1 MEDLNMVHV
10 DEAKCIGCNACIRAC
25 PIPSANLS
33 EGNVVKVNNDECIQC
48 GECIKSCQHGARYYD
63 DDLEKVLELIKTHSV
78 SFAVAPAIKTSMDG
92 TWRHV
97 LQWFKDQGVKDIYD
111 GSFGADICT
120 YMHVEYLKQNPGSKI
135 ISQPCAAI
143 VNYAEKHKPAL
154 IPSLSPVHSPLL
166 CTGVYIRK
174 YLNNQ
179 DILVGITPCI
189 AKSDEFRNTGIF
201 SYNITFKSIIH
212 YIKKNNISLNSG
224 RSPFEFSA
232 TRGFDGAF
240 YPIPGGLKECLHV
253 YDPDLSVTTSEGVN
267 KVYEDLN
274 RYLDTNKFHLPTV
287 YDVLNCEFGCNT
299 GVGARDEVNTF
310 NAYDIL
316 TNTMKFANRKK
327 SSERFHKQVF
337 KTLRLEDFIRR
348 YEDKCKTIEPSE
360 SQLNEIFNSMG
371 KYTETDRHI
380 DCHACGYKSCHDMAR
395 TIFYGNN
402 TPTNCI
408 VHEKHILTEMTSKI
422 EDQNN
427 RLAEA
432 VGNIHQSMQML
443 SDKIMPIQQQTE
455 DSSSKNDNIKNDMS
469 TLDTDISGI
478 LSRAN
483 DIAQFVNQISIS
495 IGEYE
500 RILDKIKGISEQ
512 TNILAINASIEA
524 ASAGQFGKGFAVVAS
539 EIRMLAVKSA
549 DTVKAAEQH
558 TNKILDN
565 ISGIKG
571 CSEKIMSDVDGT
583 KENVNNTDQ
592 AVDELNESLHF
603 INQSVS
609 EITSIIHE
617 VTDLASSLKNS

>member
-1 MEDLNMVHV
+1 MVHV
-10 DEAKCIGCNACIRAC
+10 LENKCIGCNSCIRTC
-25 PIPSANLS
+25 PVPNANYR
-33 EGNVVKVNNDECIQC
+33 EGDIVKCNTDQCIKC
-48 GECIKSCQHGARYYD
+48 GECIKTCTHGARYYD
-63 DDLEKVLELIKTHSV
+63 DDLETVLQLMKSQRV
-78 SFAVAPAIKTSMDG
+78 SFVVAPAIRTAMDG
-92 TWRHV
+92 KWRHV
-97 LQWFKDQGVKDIYD
+97 LKWLKDAGAHEIYD
-111 GSFGADICT
+111 GAFGADICT
-120 YMHVEYLKQNPGSKI
+120 YMHIKYLESHPGKKI

-166 CTGVYIRK
+166 CAGVYVRK
-174 YLNNQ
+174 YLKNN
-179 DILVGITPCI
+179 DILVGLTPCI
-189 AKSDEFRNTGIF
+189 AKADEFRNTGIF

-212 YIKKNNISLNSG
+212 YIKKNNITLSTG
-224 RSPFEFSA
+224 RSPFEFSDA
-232 TRGFDGAF
+232 RGFDGAF
-240 YPIPGGLKECLHV
+240 YPIPGGLKECLKV
-253 YDPDLSVTTSEGVN
+253 YEPNLSVTTSEGVN
-267 KVYEDLN
+267 KVYDDLN
-274 RYLDTNKFHLPTV
+274 HYLVTNRNHLPAV

-327 SSERFHKQVF
+327 SSERFHKKIF
-337 KTLRLEDFIRR
+337 KTLRLEDFIRT
-348 YEDKCKTIEPSE
+348 YEDRCTTLEPSE

-371 KYTETDRHI
+371 KHTEMDRHI

-408 VHEKHILTEMTSKI
+408 VHEKHILTEMSSKI

-427 RLAEA
+427 RLADA

-443 SDKIMPIQQQTE
+443 SDKIMPIQSQTA
-455 DSSSKNDNIKNDMS
+455 DSSAKNDNIKNDMS
-469 TLDTDISGI
+469 TLDTDIGGI

-565 ISGIKG
+565 INGIKD
-571 CSEKIMSDVDGT
+571 CSEKITTDVDGT
-583 KENVNNTDQ
+583 TETVSSTDQ
-592 AVDELNESLHF
+592 AVDELNNSLRF

-609 EITSIIHE
+609 EITDIIHQ
-617 VTDLASSLKNS
+617 VTDLASSLSNT

>member
-1 MEDLNMVHV
+1 MVHV
-10 DEAKCIGCNACIRAC
+10 KEDKCIGCNACIRVC
-25 PIPSANLS
+25 PIPSANMS
-33 EGNVVKVNNDECIQC
+33 DGNVVTVNNENCIQC

-63 DDLEKVLELIKTHSV
+63 DDLEKVLELIKTQNV

-97 LQWFKDQGVKDIYD
+97 LQWFKDQGVKEIYD
-111 GSFGADICT
+111 GAFGADICT
-120 YMHVEYLKQNPGSKI
+120 YMHIEYLKRNPDAKV

-154 IPSLSPVHSPLL
+154 IPHLSPVHSPLL

-179 DILVGITPCI
+179 DILVGLTPCI

-201 SYNITFKSIIH
+201 TYNITFKSIIH
-212 YIKKNNISLNSG
+212 YIKQHNIQLGTG
-224 RSPFEFSA
+224 RSPFEFSVA
-232 TRGFDGAF
+232 RGFDGAF
-240 YPIPGGLKECLHV
+240 YPIPGGLKECLHAYV
-253 YDPDLSVTTSEGVN
+253 PNLPVSTSEGVN

-274 RYLDTNKFHLPTV
+274 KYLETNKYHLPAV

-316 TNTMKFANRKK
+316 SNTMKFANRNK
-327 SSERFHKQVF
+327 SSVRFHKKTF
-337 KTLRLEDFIRR
+337 KALRLEDFIRN
-348 YEDKCKTIEPSE
+348 YENRCTTVEPTE
-360 SQLNEIFNSMG
+360 RELNDIFNSMG
-371 KYTETDRHI
+371 KYTEVDRHI

-402 TPTNCI
+402 NPSNCI
-408 VHEKHILTEMTSKI
+408 VHEKHILTEMTSQI

-427 RLAEA
+427 KLADA

-443 SDKIMPIQQQTE
+443 SDKIMPIQQQTN
-455 DSSSKNDNIKNDMS
+455 DSSVKNDAIKGDMS
-469 TLDTDISGI
+469 TLDTDIGGI
-478 LSRAN
+478 LNRVN

-495 IGEYE
+495 ISEYE

-565 ISGIKG
+565 ISGIKE
-571 CSEKIMSDVDGT
+571 CSEKIKTDVDGT

-592 AVDELNESLHF
+592 AVNDLNESLQF

-609 EITSIIHE
+609 EITDIIHQ
-617 VTDLASSLKNS
+617 VTDLASGLQANR

>member
-1 MEDLNMVHV
+1 MVHV
-10 DEAKCIGCNACIRAC
+10 QEDKCIGCNACIRVC
-25 PIPSANLS
+25 PVPSANTS
-33 EGNVVKVNNDECIQC
+33 DGNVVTVNNTECIQC

-63 DDLEKVLELIKTHSV
+63 DDLEKVLEIIKTQNV
-78 SFAVAPAIKTSMDG
+78 SFLVAPAIKTAMDG

-97 LQWFKDQGVKDIYD
+97 LQWFKDQGVKDVYD
-111 GSFGADICT
+111 GAFGADICT
-120 YMHVEYLKQNPGSKI
+120 YMHIEYLKQNPGGKI

-143 VNYAEKHKPAL
+143 VNYAEKHKPDL
-154 IPSLSPVHSPLL
+154 IPVLSPVHSPLM
-166 CTGVYIRK
+166 CAAVYVRK
-174 YLNNQ
+174 YLNNK
-179 DILVGITPCI
+179 DILVGVTPCI
-189 AKSDEFRNTGIF
+189 AKSDEFHNTGIV
-201 SYNITFKSIIH
+201 SYNITFKSIIQ
-212 YIKKNNISLNSG
+212 YIKKNNISIGTG

-232 TRGFDGAF
+232 SRGFDGAF
-240 YPIPGGLKECLHV
+240 YPIPGGLKECLHA
-253 YDPDLSVTTSEGVN
+253 YNPDLKVTTSEGVN

-274 RYLDTNKFHLPTV
+274 HYLTTNKSHLPAV
-287 YDVLNCEFGCNT
+287 FDVLNCEFGCNT
-299 GVGARDEVNTF
+299 GVGARETVNTF

-316 TNTMKFANRKK
+316 INARKWANKNK
-327 SSERFHKQVF
+327 SSERFHKKIF
-337 KTLRLEDFIRR
+337 KTLRLEDFIRKYENR
-348 YEDKCKTIEPSE
+348 YTTIEPTDA
-360 SQLNEIFNSMG
+360 QLNEIFNSMG
-371 KYTETDRHI
+371 KYADADRHI

-402 TPTNCI
+402 SPTNCI
-408 VHEKHILTEMTSKI
+408 VHEKHVLTEMTSQI
-422 EDQNN
+422 ESQND
-427 RLAEA
+427 RLADA

-443 SDKIMPIQQQTE
+443 SDKIMPIKGQTE
-455 DSSSKNDNIKNDMS
+455 DNTAKNDNIKNDMS

-565 ISGIKG
+565 ISGIKS
-571 CSEKIMSDVDGT
+571 CSEKIKSDVDAT
-583 KENVNNTDQ
+583 KENVNNTDH
-592 AVDELNESLHF
+592 AVDELNQSLHF

-609 EITSIIHE
+609 EITGIIEE
-617 VTDLASSLKNS
+617 VTDLASTLSNNK